1 MTIRAARRLRTMP
14 GSELILLIRHH
25 WLSLPARE
33 EGQAVTQDQTKD
45 KTLTDIMICLETG
58 RIKDMP

>member
-1 MTIRAARRLRTMP
+1 MP

-45 KTLTDIMICLETG
+45 KTLTDRMTCLETG